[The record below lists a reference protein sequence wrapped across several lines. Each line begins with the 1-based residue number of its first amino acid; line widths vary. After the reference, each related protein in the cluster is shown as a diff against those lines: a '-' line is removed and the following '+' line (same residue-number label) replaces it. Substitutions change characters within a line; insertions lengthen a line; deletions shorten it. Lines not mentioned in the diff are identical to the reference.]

1 MLVTFS
7 AFLPTT
13 ELCGVG
19 SSCHPVLGSQ
29 NVAFLGLYLVAFGSG
44 GVRAALL
51 PFGAEQFDDDNAVD
65 RERKMSFFS
74 WFYICVDF
82 GMIISGVFIV
92 WIQQNISWGLGFGI
106 ATACIALA
114 FGGFVLA
121 TPIFKRRMPT
131 GTPLKS
137 LGQVVVAAFRKVS
150 LRVPADAGLLY
161 EVHDMIEQPKIAH
174 TDEFGFLDKAAV
186 VAESDDPEEV
196 TNDAAAAAAGS
207 SSWRLCTVTQVE
219 ELKILLRLLPIW
231 ATSIVLSAAYAQLNT
246 TFVQQGG
253 VMDMRVMSSLT
264 VPAASMVSFEVLCVL
279 AWVLIYD
286 AVILPA
292 LRAISPARGEPSQ
305 LQRMGAGRL
314 LMACAMAVA
323 ALVEMRR
330 LDAAGRGESIS
341 IAWQMPQYFVLAG
354 GEVFCYIA
362 QLEFFYNEAPE
373 TMKSMCTSFA
383 LLTVALGSY
392 MSSLIYAVV
401 DALTATGGGGRPG
414 WISDNLDEGHLD
426 YFFWTMAA
434 LCTLNFVVYSG
445 FARNYKVKT
454 VVS

>member
-1 MLVTFS
+1 MMLVTFS
-7 AFLPTT
+7 AFLPAT

-19 SSCHPVLGSQ
+19 PWCHPMLGSR
-29 NVAFLGLYLVAFGSG
+29 NVALFLGLYLVAFGSG

-51 PFGAEQFDDDNAVD
+51 PFGADQFDGDNAVD
-65 RERKMSFFS
+65 RERRMSFFS
-74 WFYICVDF
+74 WYYICVDF
-82 GMIISGVFIV
+82 GMIVSGVFIV
-92 WIQQNISWGLGFGI
+92 WVQQNVSWGLGFGI

-121 TPIFKRRMPT
+121 TPMYKRRMPT

-137 LGQVVVAAFRKVS
+137 LGQVVVAALRKAS
-150 LRVPADAGLLY
+150 LRVPADASLLY
-161 EVHDMIEQPKIAH
+161 EVHDKIDEQPRITH

-186 VAESDDPEEV
+186 VVETDLDLEEV
-196 TNDAAAAAAGS
+196 TNDADAAG

-253 VMDMRVMSSLT
+253 VMDMRVMSLT

-279 AWVLIYD
+279 AWVLIYGS
-286 AVILPA
+286 AVVPA

-323 ALVEMRR
+323 ALVETKR
-330 LDAAGRGESIS
+330 LDAAGRGESVS

-373 TMKSMCTSFA
+373 TMKTMCTSFA

-401 DALTATGGGGRPG
+401 DALTATGGRPG
-414 WISDNLDEGHLD
+414 WISDNLNEGHLD